1 MPKTVRQLVTVP
13 ELATL
18 AGVSVRTI
26 WRAVSA
32 GLRTYPGVGNQKLVC
47 RAEWDAWRNPS
58 KVDAAV
64 AKAVVR
70 ADPDALASMRARLP
84 ELMAMAE
91 ADYRTAREAGGSQ
104 AAVNQ
109 AARSYTTLALAAQKL
124 EKELPEILYRRN
136 RYVDAVE
143 IGATLGRAAAIVG
156 SELDQVG
163 QAIAEKCEG
172 QDARAIRGII
182 DDAVA
187 GARLRL
193 TEALERLTATPAKD
207 S

>member
-1 MPKTVRQLVTVP
+1 MPRQLVTIQ
-13 ELATL
+13 ELAKIAGTSEWTIRRAL
-18 AGVSVRTI
+18 AH
-26 WRAVSA
+26 
-32 GLRTYPGVGNQKLVC
+32 GLKSYPGIGNQKLVC

-91 ADYRTAREAGGSQ
+91 TDYRTAREAANGSS
-104 AAVNQ
+104 ASVAN
-109 AARSYTTLALAAQKL
+109 AARTYATYAEAARRL

-172 QDARAIRGII
+172 QDARAIRGVI

-193 TEALERLTATPAKD
+193 TEALERLTATQEVKA
-207 S
+207 